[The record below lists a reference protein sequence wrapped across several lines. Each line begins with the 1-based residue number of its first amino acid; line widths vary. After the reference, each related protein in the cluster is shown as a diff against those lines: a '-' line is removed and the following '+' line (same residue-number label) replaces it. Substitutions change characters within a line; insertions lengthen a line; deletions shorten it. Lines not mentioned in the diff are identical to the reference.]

1 MRLPAHIERL
11 QSVFVNAFAAI
22 VLASL
27 LSRLGYQMARSPVL
41 PAFAAD
47 LGALPE
53 LVGVIVAASTLTGV
67 LFKLPSGALSD
78 VLGRKRMM
86 VLGALFFAAPPFLY
100 PFIHDAWSLLALR
113 FVHGFATAV
122 FSPVASAYVA
132 GLAATGRGARLG
144 WFSSA
149 NDAGATAGPLLGGF
163 LLYFTASY
171 AVTYLAVG
179 VLGVLTLVVVL
190 LLPDIDAPVS
200 QSRKS
205 LGERAA
211 ELRKGLGQVLR
222 TPPIFLAAG
231 IEAVMYLGYGAFL
244 GFLPIYAKTAGLNDA
259 QIAIVLG
266 AQLILA
272 MAAKPLAGRLS
283 DRAGRLPVITAGLLL
298 CAVALPL
305 IFRSGSW
312 AAFLLAAPILG
323 IGVGAVTPVTNAL
336 IADIASA
343 RNLGAAMGV
352 FGTIWDIGEAAGPII
367 AGFLIGRLGYAS
379 TFDVIAV
386 LTALVAI
393 ALASLVRDPKRADG
407 GKL

>member
-1 MRLPAHIERL
+1 M
-11 QSVFVNAFAAI
+11 NAFIAI

-41 PAFAAD
+41 PIFAAD

-53 LVGVIVAASTLTGV
+53 LIGVIVAASTITGV
-67 LFKLPSGALSD
+67 FFKLPSGALSD

-86 VLGALFFAAPPFLY
+86 VLGALFFAAPPFIY

-113 FVHGFATAV
+113 FVHGFATAI

-179 VLGVLTLVVVL
+179 GLGVLTLVVVL
-190 LLPDIDAPVS
+190 LLPDVDAPVS
-200 QSRKS
+200 QSRRS
-205 LGERAA
+205 LGDRAA
-211 ELRKGLGQVLR
+211 ELRKGLGEVLR

-244 GFLPIYAKTAGLNDA
+244 GFLPIYARTTGLNDA

-283 DRAGRLPVITAGLLL
+283 DRIGRLPVIATGLLL
-298 CAVALPL
+298 CAAALPL
-305 IFRSGSW
+305 IFRSQSW
-312 AAFLLAAPILG
+312 PAFLVAAPILG

-352 FGTIWDIGEAAGPII
+352 FGTIWDIGEAAGPIM
-367 AGFLIGRLGYAS
+367 AGFLIGRLGYAA

-393 ALASLVRDPKRADG
+393 ALVSLVRDPKRADG
-407 GKL
+407 GGL